1 MYYIILFKS
10 TYIVLA
16 VVVTERNM
24 YESSQSTDCA
34 DEESSPVDHLPSEFV
49 PFGSSPLRVGPS
61 EEPTTLINRDN
72 TSVCDI
78 TSFENTFFFCKCYVF
93 VNYIIFI

>member
-1 MYYIILFKS
+1 M
-10 TYIVLA
+10 
-16 VVVTERNM
+16 VVTERNM

-61 EEPTTLINRDN
+61 EGPTTLINRDN
-72 TSVCDI
+72 TSVSDI
-78 TSFENTFFFCKCYVF
+78 MSFENTYSFFCKCPTFYSV
-93 VNYIIFI
+93 YISRETKNLCI